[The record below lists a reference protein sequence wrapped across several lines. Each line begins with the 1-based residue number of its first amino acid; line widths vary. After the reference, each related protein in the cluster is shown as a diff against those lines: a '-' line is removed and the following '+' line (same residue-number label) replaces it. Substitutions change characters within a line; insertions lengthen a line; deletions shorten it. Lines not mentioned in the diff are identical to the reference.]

1 MVNNMTT
8 QNYLVVQENIVTN
21 ICVWDGDVNLWQP
34 PQNATFLIQEAT
46 PTKIWELS
54 SEIQDYVLIDSIG
67 DADIGF
73 TWDGSFATT
82 NQPKPEKPTP
92 ALEQPETSG
101 TVTL

>member
-1 MVNNMTT
+1 MTT

-21 ICVWDGDVNLWQP
+21 ICVWDGDVNSWQP
-34 PQNATFLIQEAT
+34 PQNATMFIQEVT

-92 ALEQPETSG
+92 AEDQPDSTG
-101 TVTL
+101 TVNL